1 MVNSKNLIK
10 KTRDN
15 SNQDDGDGIMREV
28 VLTRRTTKVVKGG
41 KKTTFSAMVVVGDKK
56 GHVGVA
62 IGKALDVRNAVE
74 KAVKKAKKAMITV
87 PLDKTTIPHEVDV
100 KSGASKIMLRPARK
114 GTGMRSSNVVRIVLE
129 LVGIQDIVAK
139 MHGTSNRITNTY
151 AIMKAM
157 KMLKPTR
164 VSKKSNETS
173 EASAPVVNVTAP
185 VVDQK
190 TGHNS

>member
-1 MVNSKNLIK
+1 MTNAKNLIK
-10 KTRDN
+10 RTRDN
-15 SNQDDGDGIMREV
+15 SSSDDGDGIMKEV
-28 VLTRRTTKVVKGG
+28 ILTRRTTKVVKGG

-74 KAVKKAKKAMITV
+74 KGVKKAKKSMITV
-87 PLDKTTIPHEVDV
+87 PLYKTTIPHEVDV
-100 KSGASKIMLRPARK
+100 KFGASKIMLRPAPK

-129 LVGIQDIVAK
+129 LAGVQDIVAK

-157 KMLKPTR
+157 KMLKTTKPN
-164 VSKKSNETS
+164 KS
-173 EASAPVVNVTAP
+173 
-185 VVDQK
+185 
-190 TGHNS
+190 